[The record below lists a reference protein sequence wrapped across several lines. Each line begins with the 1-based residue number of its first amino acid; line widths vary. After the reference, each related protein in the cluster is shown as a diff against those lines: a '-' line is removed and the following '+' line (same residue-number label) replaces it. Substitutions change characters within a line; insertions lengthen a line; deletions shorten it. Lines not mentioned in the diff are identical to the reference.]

1 MFILKGNVIQTTKY
15 AVVWS
20 RNVHFVKT
28 LAGPLF
34 KNFTY
39 LEVNLNQG

>member
-1 MFILKGNVIQTTKY
+1 MFTLKGNVIQPNKY
-15 AVVWS
+15 AVIWP